1 MLLAS
6 LWLLSRRWMSR
17 AGSRDELSTTTGSMP
32 GSTGES
38 QMRVVVCGSRE
49 WSSESTMRNR
59 MAELPDGTEVIHG
72 GARGADRMA
81 AKYAYALGFKVR
93 VFKAD
98 WDRFGRV
105 AGFLRNQAMLDEKP
119 DLVIAFWDGKS
130 RGTQDTIYRARSMGL
145 PLEIVSHE

>member
-1 MLLAS
+1 
-6 LWLLSRRWMSR
+6 
-17 AGSRDELSTTTGSMP
+17 
-32 GSTGES
+32 
-38 QMRVVVCGSRE
+38 MRVVVCGSRD
-49 WSSESTMRNR
+49 WSSDPIMRNR

-98 WDRFGRV
+98 WDRFGKV

-130 RGTQDTIYRARSMGL
+130 RGTQDTINRARSMGL